1 MHRKIKDMSKNK
13 KKKQSRMSA
22 STKENLKLG
31 ASAIISNA
39 AVVELGQKK
48 PWYGAIIT
56 ALLSVV
62 LAALP
67 ILTTSL
73 KTKGGDILNGTTYG
87 YETGL
92 VHFQQDLNASEKKVE
107 WKVENSSLTVNR
119 WDEFLTTDQSGSIDT
134 EPWYHHVSNVTK
146 KVDFAVFVAFN
157 NKTKTLLEGKDFSDY
172 VAKVYNGINPTTGA
186 KIGTTLNVNV
196 GTPSSEST
204 ETTSEKNHVNTIIFG
219 KNTFRVMKAKANGEW
234 AEATSV
240 GSLRDYSGGELPLN
254 SLVKNVSAEPD
265 AVETYIADT
274 KKAWSNYLDKAAEK
288 QIIGSAWTMTGLMA
302 AIFVFFVFFM
312 GLLIF
317 IMTRGKNNPY
327 RIYTF
332 WMTQKMSYWGAF
344 TPALLGM
351 IIGFFVRAEILQFLF
366 IILFGLRIMWLSM
379 KTLRPQA

>member
-1 MHRKIKDMSKNK
+1 MSKNK

-67 ILTTSL
+67 ILTTNL
-73 KTKGGDILNGTTYG
+73 KTKGGDILSGKTYG

-134 EPWYHHVSNVTK
+134 EPWYHHVSSVTK
-146 KVDFAVFVAFN
+146 KVDFAVFVAFD

-172 VAKVYNGINPTTGA
+172 VAKVYNGINPSTGA

-196 GTPSSEST
+196 GTPSSESA
-204 ETTSEKNHVNTIIFG
+204 ETASDKNHVNTIIFG
-219 KNTFRVMKAKANGEW
+219 KNTFRVMKAKADGEW
-234 AEATSV
+234 AAETSV

-288 QIIGSAWTMTGLMA
+288 QIIGSAWKMTGLMA

-312 GLLIF
+312 GLMIF

-332 WMTQKMSYWGAF
+332 WMTQKMSYWAAF

-351 IIGFFVRAEILQFLF
+351 IIGFFVNATILQFLF
-366 IILFGLRIMWLSM
+366 IILFGFRIMWLSM

>member
-1 MHRKIKDMSKNK
+1 MSKNK

-92 VHFQQDLNASEKKVE
+92 VHFQQDLYASGKKVD
-107 WKVENSSLTVNR
+107 WNVENGSLAVSTVSG
-119 WDEFLTTDQSGSIDT
+119 WKEFLTTESSGSIDT

-157 NKTKTLLEGKDFSDY
+157 NETKTLLEGKDFSDY

-204 ETTSEKNHVNTIIFG
+204 ETTSDKNHVNTIIFG

-234 AEATSV
+234 AEETSV

-288 QIIGSAWTMTGLMA
+288 QIIGSAWKMTGLMS
-302 AIFVFFVFFM
+302 AIFVFFLFFM
-312 GLLIF
+312 GLMIF

-332 WMTQKMSYWGAF
+332 WMTQKMSYWAAF

-351 IIGFFVRAEILQFLF
+351 IIGFFVNATILQFLF